1 MDSLKIASSC
11 MIAYLTLL
19 LGGCTGE
26 SLFGEEE
33 SDQVFVD
40 IINVGDTRIT
50 HISFSIITVFQAP
63 DSANELTGEG
73 LSPGE
78 TARFEHNCFLGTS
91 RYMHV
96 KWENG
101 GIRNYSV
108 ATPCG
113 KIISY
118 EIPQ

>member
-1 MDSLKIASSC
+1 MDSLKIASC
-11 MIAYLTLL
+11 CIIAYLTLL

-50 HISFSIITVFQAP
+50 HISFSIITVIQVP